1 MKMQLPFRAFILAA
15 GVTAMVVMSG
25 CKQGPVDY
33 DKFEERTIDANLA
46 ALDSARVLYHAQLA
60 AGNIDAAA
68 EAAYQFLMTQPGVD
82 TAKISADSAVWAFF
96 TSGLLAGTG
105 KLWRDTTRSGR
116 AAMPHEPAVWAASG
130 GEVFNNVHYMIP
142 FPVDLPGTQQE
153 ANVTIGILKQRLNW
167 QSSDMHQGSSVD
179 LESVLDLLKNCSSV
193 LYWAGHGSLVAGRIG
208 GSQDTPAL
216 VLGNVYHDLKSARD
230 AVIKYA
236 GYLIPG
242 PGQVRQAAVMEND
255 DGTFYIDILPGF
267 ISAHADFDGSEEM
280 PGYNYSKTVVLLSTC
295 FSAYSATGGTGPLI
309 QAFQAAGADVVCG
322 YTWAVH
328 DDFACGA
335 DTSLMSKMA
344 DTCLAYEAYNAVG
357 RKTDYA
363 PIDGGTAEFKFYGD
377 STVMLRCELQA
388 LKDDE
393 LYQTCDGGQVMQS
406 DVTVVGGTLH
416 AQGSNDPTDYVS
428 VSFPGTGPGTFDCSA
443 MDDVMIMWTDASSEH
458 NLFAAKDL
466 KGVSGTIQIDSCS
479 GGKVFGSFSGTLGW
493 WDMSHQPS
501 QDPPDQTITIAHGR
515 IKHTGKL
522 GSGKA
527 VEPRGHIVQEMS
539 GALH

>member
-1 MKMQLPFRAFILAA
+1 MKMQLPFEAFILWA
-15 GVTAMVVMSG
+15 GVTAMVAMSG
-25 CKQGPVDY
+25 CKQGPVNY
-33 DKFEERTIDANLA
+33 DKFEERTIEANLA
-46 ALDSARVLYHAQLA
+46 ALDSARILYHAQLA

-82 TAKISADSAVWAFF
+82 TAKISADSTVWAFF

-105 KLWRDTTRSGR
+105 KLWRDTTGSGG
-116 AAMPHEPAVWAASG
+116 AAMPHKPALWAASG

-142 FPVDLPGTQQE
+142 FPDDLPGTQQE

-179 LESVLDLLKNCSSV
+179 LETVLNLLKNCSSV
-193 LYWAGHGSLVAGRIG
+193 LFWTGHGLLVAGRIG

-216 VLGNVYHDLKSARD
+216 LLGNVYHDLKSARD
-230 AVIKYA
+230 AIIKYA
-236 GYLIPG
+236 GYAIPG
-242 PGQVRQAAVMEND
+242 PGQVRQTALMESA
-255 DGTFYIDILPGF
+255 DGTFHIGILPGF
-267 ISAHADFDGSEEM
+267 ISAHANFDGTEAM

-309 QAFQAAGADVVCG
+309 QAFRAAGADVVCG

-344 DTCLAYEAYNAVG
+344 DTCLAYEAFSAVG

-377 STVMLRCELQA
+377 SMVMLQAMLQA
-388 LKDDE
+388 RKDGE
-393 LYQTCDGGQVMQS
+393 LYQVCA
-406 DVTVVGGTLH
+406 DVTIVQSSITQIVSTLH
-416 AQGSNDPTDYVS
+416 APGSFDPAEYADVT
-428 VSFPGTGPGTFDCSA
+428 FPGSSAGTFDV
-443 MDDVMIMWTDASSEH
+443 MTTDDAWIVWSHLGDQSQWLAEKG
-458 NLFAAKDL
+458 LQ
-466 KGVSGTIQIDSCS
+466 GVSGTIQIDSCS
-479 GGKVFGSFSGTLGW
+479 GGNVFGSFSGTLGR
-493 WDMSHQPS
+493 WDAGHDPTQV
-501 QDPPDQTITIAHGR
+501 PPDNVINITEGR

-522 GSGKA
+522 ASGKA
-527 VEPRGHIVQEMS
+527 AEPRGHIAREMS
-539 GALH
+539 GTLH